1 MENKNQETKAPV
13 QAEAQKE
20 IVSRSKLLEAGTYFG
35 HRASAWNPKMKPYL
49 YQKRQGIHVI
59 DIAKTQKSLEYA
71 YKMIQRAAQKGASFI
86 FVGTKKQAKQA
97 VEEQA
102 KRVNSPYV
110 AERWLGGTLTNSDTI
125 FKSVNLLSE
134 LEAKQAGGYVGYT
147 KKEGLNFDKKI
158 AKLQRNLSGIRHMKK
173 IPNVMIVASPLAD
186 EIAIKEAH
194 KKGVK
199 VFGILDSNADPDA
212 VDFGIPANDDSVKSI
227 TLILTILADAIATG
241 RGQNALFAYQNDDAI
256 VLPEDPK
263 KEVANDQPK
272 RNFRRPNNSKGE

>member
-1 MENKNQETKAPV
+1 MENKNVEQKV
-13 QAEAQKE
+13 QNEAKTQE
-20 IVSRSKLLEAGTYFG
+20 IVSRNKLLEAGTYFG

-71 YKMIQRAAQKGASFI
+71 YKMIQRAASKGAQFI

-110 AERWLGGTLTNSDTI
+110 SERWLGGTLTNSDTI
-125 FKSVNLLSE
+125 FRSVNLLGE
-134 LEAKQAGGYVGYT
+134 LEAKQAEGYKGYT
-147 KKEGLNFDKKI
+147 KKEGLNFDKRI
-158 AKLQRNLSGIRHMKK
+158 AKLQRNLNGIRNMKK
-173 IPNVMIVASPLAD
+173 MPNVMIVASPLAD
-186 EIAIKEAH
+186 EIAIKEAK

-199 VFGILDSNADPDA
+199 VFAILDSNADPDV

-241 RGQNALFAYQNDDAI
+241 RGQKALFAYQPDEAI
-256 VLPEDPK
+256 VLPEDAK
-263 KEVANDQPK
+263 KENADQPRRFVK
-272 RNFRRPNNSKGE
+272 RNPEEKRGE